1 MSFLSVPKGQAAC
14 TLSFKGKCHGGPGT
28 PWRPKL
34 WKEIQGQSC
43 SSYGGAPLSVPVP
56 AGQEQLT
63 SSSVSE
69 ADSGLQCPM
78 AKSNGP
84 KSCWGPFWL
93 LSACQRPQASHDSI
107 KSLRIIGVQGHI
119 IHRTV
124 DLTWRPVIHI
134 CGDNIVFHFL
144 RVIAVSPFQ
153 VTMDIK
159 NQFGKMD
166 TVRV

>member
-1 MSFLSVPKGQAAC
+1 MSKNSQPPALLPRQAVAC
-14 TLSFKGKCHGGPGT
+14 SAQWLN
-28 PWRPKL
+28 
-34 WKEIQGQSC
+34 QM
-43 SSYGGAPLSVPVP
+43 APRVV
-56 AGQEQLT
+56 G
-63 SSSVSE
+63 
-69 ADSGLQCPM
+69 DR
-78 AKSNGP
+78 
-84 KSCWGPFWL
+84 FWL

-107 KSLRIIGVQGHI
+107 KSPRIIGVQGHI

-166 TVRV
+166 TVRE

>member
-1 MSFLSVPKGQAAC
+1 VS
-14 TLSFKGKCHGGPGT
+14 
-28 PWRPKL
+28 
-34 WKEIQGQSC
+34 
-43 SSYGGAPLSVPVP
+43 PVP
-56 AGQEQLT
+56 AGQEQP
-63 SSSVSE
+63 SSSSASK

-84 KSCWGPFWL
+84 KSCWGLFWL